1 MQWSAG
7 VACGRLYEM
16 IGRVNGWEKIILV
29 KKRRVLR
36 MRLKLCSRG

>member
-7 VACGRLYEM
+7 IACGRLYEM
-16 IGRVNGWEKIILV
+16 IGRGKGWEKIILV
-29 KKRRVLR
+29 KKRRILR

>member
-7 VACGRLYEM
+7 VACGRWYEM
-16 IGRVNGWEKIILV
+16 IGRVSGWEKIILV
-29 KKRRVLR
+29 KKRRILR